1 MGDYIHGF
9 PGYRMGFLQW
19 DCPHL
24 GFWDLTLKH
33 PCKVWKVVV
42 VSNLAGISPF
52 LCWLGPR
59 ETIPKISIVVAGS
72 LRNIL
77 ISTKN
82 IPHPICCFISWL
94 HKKNYPPKF
103 WAKTTK
109 ALECS
114 LATSC
119 SQRARVTWMW
129 SCLKHQIWCQGC
141 YIWLVVW
148 DLFSF
153 SIYWEFHHPNWLSY
167 FSEE

>member
-1 MGDYIHGF
+1 
-9 PGYRMGFLQW
+9 MGFLQW

-94 HKKNYPPKF
+94 HKKTTRQSFGRRQLRHWSVHWQHLAAKEHGWHGCGPVWSTKYGVRDVISGWWFGPFFIFHILGISSSQLTFIFFRGVGQPP
-103 WAKTTK
+103 
-109 ALECS
+109 
-114 LATSC
+114 TS
-119 SQRARVTWMW
+119 
-129 SCLKHQIWCQGC
+129 
-141 YIWLVVW
+141 
-148 DLFSF
+148 
-153 SIYWEFHHPNWLSY
+153 
-167 FSEE
+167 